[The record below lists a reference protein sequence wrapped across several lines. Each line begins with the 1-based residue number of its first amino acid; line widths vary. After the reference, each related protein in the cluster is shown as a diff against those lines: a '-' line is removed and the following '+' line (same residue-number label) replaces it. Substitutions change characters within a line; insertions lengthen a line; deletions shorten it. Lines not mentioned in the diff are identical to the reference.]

1 MMNSLPPNYERKLS
15 RNRNRRERPY
25 VCWAAVIVLALVA
38 AACGNIIGEAISHAI
53 IGGNF

>member
-1 MMNSLPPNYERKLS
+1 MSLNSIPPNYRKLS

-38 AACGNIIGEAISHAI
+38 AACGNIIGEVVAHSI